1 MKRLVIAGSVL
12 ALGITGISAGNA
24 APAVTKIT
32 GGGQTLVPTDG
43 GAGDTIAFT
52 AQTDGTAEGVK
63 GQFQY
68 VDRTGGTGQGQQ
80 TYHGTVTCVALLTTD
95 GPNFGVIGGYSGETP
110 FRIDIIDNGSGKAN
124 DDANGTDMIVVRQ
137 GEDAEDGN
145 DQGSDTALCDNE
157 DETAD
162 ATLSRG
168 NVTIH
173 KAKAP
178 KG

>member
-1 MKRLVIAGSVL
+1 VKRLVIGAAVL
-12 ALGITGISAGNA
+12 ALGIAGMSAGSA

-43 GAGDTIAFT
+43 GAGDTIAFS

-68 VDRTGGTGQGQQ
+68 VDRTGGTGAGQ
-80 TYHGTVTCVALLTTD
+80 TVYHGTVTCVALLPSD
-95 GPNFGVIGGYSGETP
+95 GPNVGVIGGTSTEGIP
-110 FRIDIIDNGSGKAN
+110 FRIDVIDNGSGKAH
-124 DDANGTDMIVVRQ
+124 DDANGTDLIVVRQ
-137 GEDAEDGN
+137 GAAAQDGG
-145 DQGSDTALCDNE
+145 DDGTDTALCDDE

-162 ATLSRG
+162 ADLSRG

-173 KAKAP
+173 KAK
-178 KG
+178 G

>member
-1 MKRLVIAGSVL
+1 VKRVIVAGAVL
-12 ALGITGISAGNA
+12 ALGIAGMSASSA

-52 AQTDGTAEGVK
+52 AQTDGTPEGVK

-68 VDRTGGTGQGQQ
+68 VDRTGGTGQGQ
-80 TYHGTVTCVALLTTD
+80 TVYHGTVTCVALLPSD
-95 GPNFGVIGGYSGETP
+95 GPNVGVIGGVSNGIP
-110 FRIDIIDNGSGKAN
+110 FRIDVIDNGQGSAADN
-124 DDANGTDMIVVRQ
+124 DLIVVRH
-137 GEDAEDGN
+137 GEDAEDGADN
-145 DQGSDTALCDNE
+145 DDGDTALCDDE

-162 ATLSRG
+162 ADLSRG

-173 KAKAP
+173 KAKA
-178 KG
+178 